1 MTNMAILIIDDEPG
15 IRRTLGAI
23 LEDES
28 FKVFSAENALIGLE
42 ILEKEDVDLIFLD
55 VLLPKMGGLDA
66 LEKIRKDY
74 CHVEIIMISGHANID
89 MAVRALKLG
98 AFDFLEKPISLER
111 VLTVCRNALA
121 IKKLKEEN
129 RALKKNTL
137 SPQEEI
143 LGVSEEIEKIREL
156 IKQVAATDARILIS
170 GENGTGKELAA
181 RAIHRLSNRAE
192 GPFVELNCA
201 AIPDTLIESELF
213 GHVKG
218 AFTDASSNRLG
229 RFEAASGGTLF
240 LDEIGDMSLSAQA
253 KVLRAIQEQ
262 KIERVGSE
270 RTIEVDVRI
279 LSATNQDLEQASQTG
294 RFRQDLFFRL
304 NVVPIKLPPLR
315 ERKTDIP
322 ILLSRFLEQ
331 FSSKKIEIEE
341 SALALLCSY
350 EWPGNIRELKNFAER
365 LAIIFPESRVG
376 EKTVADFLK
385 ITGAKELP

>member
-1 MTNMAILIIDDEPG
+1 MTNIGILIIDDEPG

-23 LEDES
+23 LEDEHY
-28 FKVFSAENALIGLE
+28 KVFTAENALVGLE
-42 ILEKEDVDLIFLD
+42 ILEKEDIDLIFLD

-66 LEKIRKDY
+66 LEQIRRDY
-74 CHVEIIMISGHANID
+74 SHIEIIMISGHANVN
-89 MAVRALKLG
+89 MAVRAIKLG
-98 AFDFLEKPISLER
+98 AFDFLEKPISLEK

-129 RALKKNTL
+129 RVLKK
-137 SPQEEI
+137 SSQAQEQEI

-156 IKQVAATDARILIS
+156 ITQAAATDARILIT

-181 RAIHRLSNRAE
+181 RAIHRLSNRRE
-192 GPFVELNCA
+192 GPFVEVNCA

-218 AFTDASSNRLG
+218 AFTDASSNRRG

-270 RTIEVDVRI
+270 KTIGVDVRI
-279 LSATNQDLEQASQTG
+279 LAATNQDLEQPSG

-304 NVVPIKLPPLR
+304 NVIPIKLPPLR
-315 ERKTDIP
+315 ERKADIP
-322 ILLSRFLEQ
+322 ILLGRFLEQ
-331 FSSKKIEIEE
+331 FSSKKIEIEDT
-341 SALALLCSY
+341 ALSLLCSY
-350 EWPGNIRELKNFAER
+350 KWPGNIRELRNFAER
-365 LAIIFPESRVG
+365 LAIMFPGSKVG

-385 ITGAKELP
+385 IPGAKE